1 MNDFN
6 FEDLTNNAE
15 PILDFKQIFKDALI
29 DPAEEIKQ
37 QPIALSIG
45 ESNYKGNSY
54 PIPFGSYGDFSCIV
68 GASKSR
74 KTFFKSMV
82 EAAYIGGRSNIYNP
96 SIKGHNND
104 KKFVLSFD
112 TEQSHF
118 HTQRVQ
124 RRVLEL
130 IGGKSNIYNPSIKG
144 HNNEK
149 KFVLSFD
156 TEQSHFHTQRVQRRV
171 LELIGGNCEFY
182 KTFGLRGYSPKE
194 RFDFIDWIVFESE
207 FKDKIGLMSID
218 GYVDLVTDFNSLE
231 QATGLTEKL
240 LNWTAKG
247 NMHCTGILHKN
258 FGSAKPVGHVGSSV
272 LKKAETVVFIEKDE
286 NDVTIVK
293 CEYSRNQPFKEIKF
307 NVDGNDWL
315 PKEIQSFL

>member
-6 FEDLTNNAE
+6 FEDLTNNAV
-15 PILDFKQIFKDALI
+15 PIIDYKQIFKDSLI

-45 ESNYKGNSY
+45 ESNYKGISY

-74 KTFFKSMV
+74 KTFFKSMI
-82 EAAYIGGRSNIYNP
+82 EAA
-96 SIKGHNND
+96 
-104 KKFVLSFD
+104 F
-112 TEQSHF
+112 
-118 HTQRVQ
+118 
-124 RRVLEL
+124 

-144 HNNEK
+144 HNAEK

-182 KTFGLRGYSPKE
+182 KTFGLRSYTPKE
-194 RFDFIDWIVFESE
+194 RFDFIDWVVFESE
-207 FKDKIGLMSID
+207 FKNNIGLMSID
-218 GYVDLVTDFNSLE
+218 GFVDLVTDFNSLE

-247 NMHCTGILHKN
+247 KMHCTGILHKN
-258 FGSAKPVGHVGSSV
+258 FGTAKPVGHVGSSV
-272 LKKAETVVFIEKDE
+272 LKKAETVVFVEKDE
-286 NDVTIVK
+286 DDITVVK

-307 NVDGNDWL
+307 SVDDNDWL
-315 PKEIQSFL
+315 PKEIQEFI

>member
-1 MNDFN
+1 MSDFN

-15 PILDFKQIFKDALI
+15 PIIDFKQILKESLI

-45 ESNYKGNSY
+45 ESIYKGNSY

-74 KTFFKSMV
+74 KTFFKSMI
-82 EAAYIGGRSNIYNP
+82 EAAYIGGKSNIHNP
-96 SIKGHNND
+96 SIKGFNSD

-118 HTQRVQ
+118 HA
-124 RRVLEL
+124 
-130 IGGKSNIYNPSIKG
+130 
-144 HNNEK
+144 
-149 KFVLSFD
+149 
-156 TEQSHFHTQRVQRRV
+156 QRVQRRV

-182 KTFGLRGYSPKE
+182 KTFGLRGYTPKE
-194 RFDFIDWIVFESE
+194 RFDFIDWVVFESD
-207 FKDKIGLMSID
+207 FKNNIGLMSID
-218 GYVDLVTDFNSLE
+218 GFVDLVTDFNSLE
-231 QATGLTEKL
+231 QSTGLTEKL

-247 NMHCTGILHKN
+247 KMHCTGILHKN
-258 FGSAKPVGHVGSSV
+258 FGTAKPVGHVGSSI
-272 LKKAETVVFIEKDE
+272 LKKAETVVFVEKGDD
-286 NDVTIVK
+286 DVTIVK

-307 NVDGNDWL
+307 NVDDNDWL
-315 PKEIQSFL
+315 PKEIQEFI

>member
-1 MNDFN
+1 MSDFN
-6 FEDLTNNAE
+6 FEDLTNNAA
-15 PILDFKQIFKDALI
+15 PIIDYKQIFKDSLI

-45 ESNYKGNSY
+45 ESNYKGISY

-74 KTFFKSMV
+74 KTFFKSMI
-82 EAAYIGGRSNIYNP
+82 EAAFIGGKSNIYNP

-130 IGGKSNIYNPSIKG
+130 IGG
-144 HNNEK
+144 
-149 KFVLSFD
+149 
-156 TEQSHFHTQRVQRRV
+156 
-171 LELIGGNCEFY
+171 NCEFY
-182 KTFGLRGYSPKE
+182 KTFGLRSYTPKE
-194 RFDFIDWIVFESE
+194 RFDFIDWVVFESE
-207 FKDKIGLMSID
+207 FKNNIGLMSID
-218 GYVDLVTDFNSLE
+218 GFVDLVTDFNSLE

-247 NMHCTGILHKN
+247 KMHCTGILHKN
-258 FGSAKPVGHVGSSV
+258 FGTAKPVGHVGSSV
-272 LKKAETVVFIEKDE
+272 LKKAETVVFVEKDE
-286 NDVTIVK
+286 DDVTVVK

-307 NVDGNDWL
+307 NVDDNDWL
-315 PKEIQSFL
+315 PKEIQEFL

>member
-6 FEDLTNNAE
+6 FEDLTNNAI
-15 PILDFKQIFKDALI
+15 PIIDYKQIFKDSLI

-45 ESNYKGNSY
+45 ESNYKGISY

-74 KTFFKSMV
+74 KTFFKSMI
-82 EAAYIGGRSNIYNP
+82 EAAFIGGKSNVYNP
-96 SIKGHNND
+96 SIKGHNA
-104 KKFVLSFD
+104 
-112 TEQSHF
+112 
-118 HTQRVQ
+118 
-124 RRVLEL
+124 
-130 IGGKSNIYNPSIKG
+130 
-144 HNNEK
+144 EK

-182 KTFGLRGYSPKE
+182 KTFGLRSYTPKE
-194 RFDFIDWIVFESE
+194 RFDFIDWVVFESE
-207 FKDKIGLMSID
+207 FKNNIGLMSID
-218 GYVDLVTDFNSLE
+218 GFVDLVTDFNSLE

-247 NMHCTGILHKN
+247 KMHCTGILHKN
-258 FGSAKPVGHVGSSV
+258 FGTAKPVGHVGSSV
-272 LKKAETVVFIEKDE
+272 LKKAETVVFVEKGDD
-286 NDVTIVK
+286 DVTIVK

-307 NVDGNDWL
+307 NVDDNDWL
-315 PKEIQSFL
+315 PKEIQEFI